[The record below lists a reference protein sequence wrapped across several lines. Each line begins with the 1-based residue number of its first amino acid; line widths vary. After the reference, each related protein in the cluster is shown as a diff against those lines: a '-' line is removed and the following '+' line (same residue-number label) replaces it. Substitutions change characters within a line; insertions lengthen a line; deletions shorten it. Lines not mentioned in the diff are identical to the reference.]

1 VTAPPVAG
9 RPAPASEVARLYG
22 LGLTMAEIAG
32 VYGVSAWTVAAR
44 LDQAGVRRRRAGT
57 GQAVL
62 PLERAVASYRG
73 QPGRLADLAAGLGV
87 SGEVITGRAGRL
99 PRGRRGQRRDRAD
112 VPVAEVAGLYREG
125 WTVPQI
131 AAAYRAAASTVLRR
145 LDAAGVARRPP
156 GVRVVFAV
164 AEAARRAGQGA
175 SVAELARD
183 YRVGVDAVRGQLRAR
198 GIHPPARRVSRALAG
213 VPAADLAQLYASGLT
228 MAAIAARY
236 GVSRTTISARL
247 RAAGITPRRA
257 PRPPTTPIPVPEAAA
272 QYRQGATLTGLA
284 AAYHVTGRTLRRQL
298 VAAGVTI
305 RPPGG
310 TRIPIPVAEAA
321 QLYAGGQTMAQLAAR
336 YGVCETVIYDR
347 LTEAGVPLRRK
358 TDRKQVDPD
367 LLAHLARL
375 AGLDGLDGAR

>member
-1 VTAPPVAG
+1 VTAPPMAE
-9 RPAPASEVARLYG
+9 RPAPASEVGRLYG

-44 LDQAGVRRRRAGT
+44 LDQAGVRRRRTST

-62 PLERAVASYRG
+62 PLERAVVSYRR

-145 LDAAGVARRPP
+145 LDAAGVVRRPP

-164 AEAARRAGQGA
+164 AEAARRAGQGV
-175 SVAELARD
+175 SVAALARD
-183 YRVGVDAVRGQLRAR
+183 CRVGVDAVRGQLRAR
-198 GIHPPARRVSRALAG
+198 GVHPPARRVSRALAG
-213 VPAADLAQLYASGLT
+213 VPPADLAQLYASGLT

-257 PRPPTTPIPVPEAAA
+257 APRPRSTPIPVSEAAA

-310 TRIPIPVAEAA
+310 VRIPIPVAEAA
-321 QLYAGGQTMAQLAAR
+321 RLYAGGQTMAQLAAR
-336 YGVCETVIYDR
+336 YGVCETVIYGR

-375 AGLDGLDGAR
+375 AGLDGAR